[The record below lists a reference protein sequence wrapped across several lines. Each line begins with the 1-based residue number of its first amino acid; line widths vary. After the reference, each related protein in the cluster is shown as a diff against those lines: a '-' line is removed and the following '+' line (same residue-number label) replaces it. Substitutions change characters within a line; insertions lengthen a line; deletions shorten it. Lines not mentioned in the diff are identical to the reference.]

1 MAFKKRLL
9 CCRLDCPRSPCA
21 AVEAERDWLPE
32 LLDELRRR
40 LPELPV
46 FTGTEPDD
54 EDASV
59 AGGSEQ
65 PVAAQPNAVGPGDAA
80 PGGSGDAAVAES
92 QDMEAQATVPP
103 SPKRDGPEDD
113 DGDGDPASS
122 KKVRSGAC

>member
-65 PVAAQPNAVGPGDAA
+65 PAAAYRA
-80 PGGSGDAAVAES
+80 PSSHHAHMTLNLLPS
-92 QDMEAQATVPP
+92 SPPLPITHTCTQARCSLCVL
-103 SPKRDGPEDD
+103 
-113 DGDGDPASS
+113 
-122 KKVRSGAC
+122 